1 MEQVRT
7 PVAASPRHISQ
18 FAFGPVS
25 GLEGCAGR
33 VLDLPD
39 SNHRLPGPRPSGLMT
54 VLASTY
60 RCGGSTGIAH
70 RGMLPTA
77 RTCFPFNP
85 PA

>member
-1 MEQVRT
+1 MEHGRT

-25 GLEGCAGR
+25 GLVGCTGR

-39 SNHRLPGPRPSGLMT
+39 SNCRLPGPGPSGVMT
-54 VLASTY
+54 ALASTY

-70 RGMLPTA
+70 RSKFPAA
-77 RTCFPFNP
+77 RTCFPLNP
-85 PA
+85 LA